1 MKQLR
6 SYLLF
11 VGIVILL
18 YVYGSPYP
26 AVAQT
31 PANSTAS
38 TTQSPP
44 KPTPEVQALL
54 NKAVAAQEKSDFKET
69 LRLAEE
75 ALALAKE
82 RKDRCGE
89 GVALRRI
96 GLAYGSLGKKDR
108 SLDFTQQAL
117 SIAKEIGDR

>member
-6 SYLLF
+6 SYILF
-11 VGIVILL
+11 VGIVVLL
-18 YVYGSPYP
+18 YGIPYP
-26 AVAQT
+26 AIAQT
-31 PANSTAS
+31 SDNSTAS
-38 TTQSPP
+38 PAQTPP
-44 KPTPEVQALL
+44 KPTSEVQALL
-54 NKAVAAQEKSDFKET
+54 HKAVAAQEKSDFKET